1 MGKIH
6 VLDKSVSNL
15 IAAGEVVSRPASA
28 VKELLENSMDA
39 GATSITVE
47 IAGGGIKSIRVT
59 DDGSG
64 IEEDD
69 ILTAFMPHATSK
81 IEKASDL
88 EKIDT
93 YGFRGEALASI
104 AAVSKT
110 ELITKTEEAESGVK
124 ISVEGGEIKES
135 ENVGFRRGTSITV
148 KDLFFNTP
156 ARFKFLKKDSA
167 EAAAVTDVCQKAALS
182 RPDISVRYISSGK
195 DVFYTP
201 GDGVLLNAVF
211 SIFGRDFAKHM
222 IPVNYSEK
230 NIKVSGFIG
239 TAAVARPN
247 RNMQIFF
254 VNGRSVVSKIMSFAL
269 SEAFKNQLTV
279 GKFPAAVLNVEIAPE
294 AVDVNVH
301 PAKTEVKFTDEKE
314 VYDAVYW
321 GCKNSLYEKP
331 YVPAVENV
339 QGEKTESF
347 KIHPEKSAEPLEASA
362 GINTNELLSSVNAK
376 PSGFKPVNMVQ
387 NQTKKPYFAAEPK
400 ANYEVL
406 ENKSPDILKEPAG
419 AQQSYNTE
427 PIRAQENIEKER
439 HGVQQEMDVKDTEN
453 FRVAGQVF
461 ETYIIVEKGSDMLLI
476 DQHAAHERLNFEA
489 LKKKREAHEASGQMF
504 LIPQIASLEACEMV
518 LWEENRE
525 FMDSIGFD
533 TDKMGERDIIIRSAP
548 LGTDVSEAA
557 DVILELLTILANSG
571 NEKRT
576 YLEERAMYTVSCKAA
591 IKANMAISKAE
602 QEALASKVMALDGIN
617 TCPHGRPICIKITK
631 EKIEKEFKRI

>member
-39 GATSITVE
+39 GAKSITVE
-47 IAGGGIKSIRVT
+47 IVNGGVKSIRVT

-88 EKIDT
+88 EKIGT

-110 ELITKTEEAESGVK
+110 ELTTKTKDGDTGVR
-124 ISVEGGEIKES
+124 IRIEGGEIKES

-148 KDLFFNTP
+148 RDLFFNTP

-182 RPDISVRYISSGK
+182 RPDISIRYISSGK
-195 DVFYTP
+195 DVFFTP
-201 GDGVLLNAVF
+201 GDGVLLNAIFSVF
-211 SIFGRDFAKHM
+211 GKDFAKHM

-230 NIKVSGFIG
+230 NIKVKGFIG

-269 SEAFKNQLTV
+269 AEGFKNQLTV
-279 GKFPAAVLNVEIAPE
+279 GKFPAAVLNIEIAPE
-294 AVDVNVH
+294 ALDVNVH
-301 PAKTEVKFTDEKE
+301 PSKTEVKFTDEKA

-331 YVPAVENV
+331 YVPSVENM
-339 QGEKTESF
+339 QSEKTESV
-347 KIHPEKSAEPLEASA
+347 KIHPEKTAESFSGGTSIKKDEFLNSENFIPQKGTENKNIKVT
-362 GINTNELLSSVNAK
+362 GFTPVKMTENPTNK
-376 PSGFKPVNMVQ
+376 PS
-387 NQTKKPYFAAEPK
+387 FAAEPK
-400 ANYEVL
+400 AHYEVFTSH
-406 ENKSPDILKEPAG
+406 EKE
-419 AQQSYNTE
+419 NTE
-427 PIRAQENIEKER
+427 LPKQADVKQSE
-439 HGVQQEMDVKDTEN
+439 VQQEMNVKETEN

-489 LKKKREAHEASGQMF
+489 LKKKRETHEASGQMF
-504 LIPQIASLEACEMV
+504 LIPQIASLEPSEMV

-525 FMDSIGFD
+525 FLDSIGFD
-533 TDKMGERDIIIRSAP
+533 TDKMGERDIMIRSAP
-548 LGTDVSEAA
+548 LGTDVSESA
-557 DVILELLTILANSG
+557 DVILELLTILGNSG
-571 NEKRT
+571 HDKRT

-591 IKANMAISKAE
+591 IKANTAISKAE
-602 QEALASKVMALDGIN
+602 QEALAAKVMALDGIN